1 MKRIAILCVSYNSD
15 KERDKYIASIN
26 AAAKNASEKVNV
38 DIIIAN
44 NTKDNNPGYF
54 GAIKQLME
62 KNDIRKYDYCI
73 ISNVDLT
80 IEDNFF
86 HKLAEYD
93 CPPDTGWIA
102 PQIWS
107 QAEER
112 DRNPESVCRYSL
124 SQIRV
129 LKLLYKYPLLDSLYK
144 KTFYRRKKYV
154 SKPAGQIYAGHGSFI
169 ILTNIYFEKCGI
181 IDYPVFL
188 YGEEIY
194 LAERCRSAK
203 LKVIYNPDLKVYD
216 YEHIST
222 STMKRSFNY
231 QCRYKA
237 IQYVLNNFY

>member
-15 KERDKYIASIN
+15 IERDKYIDSIN
-26 AAAKNASEKVNV
+26 AAAKNASEKVIV
-38 DIIIAN
+38 DIFIAN

-93 CPPDTGWIA
+93 CPSDIGWIA

-107 QAEER
+107 QEEGR
-112 DRNPESVCRYSL
+112 DRNPESVYRYSL
-124 SQIRV
+124 SQIRI
-129 LKLLYKYPLLDSLYK
+129 LKLLYKYPLLDSLYT
-144 KTFYRRKKYV
+144 KTFYQRKKYV

-169 ILTNIYFEKCGI
+169 ILTSMYFEKCGI
-181 IDYPVFL
+181 IDYPIFL

-194 LAERCRSAK
+194 LAEQCRNAK

>member
-1 MKRIAILCVSYNSD
+1 MKRVVILCVSYNSD
-15 KERDKYIASIN
+15 MERDKYIDSIK
-26 AAAKNASEKVNV
+26 AAAKNASETVSV

-62 KNDIRKYDYCI
+62 KNDISKYDYCI

-80 IEDNFF
+80 IENSFF
-86 HKLAEYD
+86 QKLSEYE
-93 CPPDTGWIA
+93 CPSDIGWVA

-107 QAEER
+107 QAEGR

-124 SQIRV
+124 SKIRV
-129 LKLLYKYPLLDSLYK
+129 LKLLYKYPLLDLLYT

-169 ILTNIYFEKCGI
+169 ILTSKYFKKCGI
-181 IDYPVFL
+181 IDYPIFL

-194 LAERCRSAK
+194 LAEQCRSAK
-203 LKVIYNPDLKVYD
+203 LKVVYNPDLKVYD

-222 STMKRSFNY
+222 STMRRSFNY